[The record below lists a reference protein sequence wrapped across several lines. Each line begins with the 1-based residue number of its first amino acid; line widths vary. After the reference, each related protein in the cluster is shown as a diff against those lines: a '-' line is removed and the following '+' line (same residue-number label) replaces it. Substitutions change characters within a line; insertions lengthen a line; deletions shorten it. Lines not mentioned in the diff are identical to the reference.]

1 MTAGLLRVFHFIF
14 NYHRRRLSKRG
25 EPNVATRL
33 RRTSE
38 EALPRRTVEQGFLPV
53 CALIQLA
60 SPTGC
65 RNAKEPC
72 PLGGK
77 GRAPGFATALHVSGR
92 GAVETSPAGDSSMG
106 ATSITRCG
114 VDG

>member
-1 MTAGLLRVFHFIF
+1 MLSRTGYAKRPCPSWRAMTAGLLRVFQFIF

-53 CALIQLA
+53 CTAIQLA
-60 SPTGC
+60 SP
-65 RNAKEPC
+65 R
-72 PLGGK
+72 
-77 GRAPGFATALHVSGR
+77 
-92 GAVETSPAGDSSMG
+92 AVETRRNPAPWEGRAG
-106 ATSITRCG
+106 LLAL
-114 VDG
+114 